1 MTVLVEAVEPHLAS
15 TIWPR
20 VRDMI
25 DVGYQVCD
33 DVMPEDIVERIRYA
47 KLVLWIAIDDENGN
61 IIASMTTELVPMR
74 SGLVCWMCQCGGD
87 RMQDWSRFHTKIEE
101 YARAEHC
108 VKVVLRGRRAWERVL
123 EGYRV
128 RSVQLEKVL

>member
-1 MTVLVEAVEPHLAS
+1 MIHVEAVEPHLAS

-20 VRDMI
+20 VHDMI
-25 DVGYQVCD
+25 DSGYAASD
-33 DVMPEDIVERIRYA
+33 DTMPEDIVERVRYA
-47 KLVLWIAIDDENGN
+47 RIVLWIAIDDTNGN
-61 IIASMTTELVPMR
+61 IVAAMTTELVPMR

-101 YARAEHC
+101 YARAEQC
-108 VKVVLRGRRAWERVL
+108 VKVILRGRPGWKKML

-128 RSVQLEKVL
+128 RSVQLEKAL